1 MSEADLKLLIVD
13 LVIEARTARLQLAA
27 AQARIAEIEKPAP
40 VPEPSSP
47 ATFDDH
53 GQATP

>member
-1 MSEADLKLLIVD
+1 MSEADLKLLIAD
-13 LVIEARTARLQLAA
+13 LVIEARTVRIQLAA
-27 AQARIAEIEKPAP
+27 AQAQIAALEKPAP
-40 VPEPSSP
+40 APESSEA